1 MTGRLAWIFF
11 LQSFLFVVTSFGR
24 EPYRFFTDK
33 NNRTMEARFQAFR
46 GDFVEIQRKDGRSF
60 RVSPKVFSD
69 EDQEY
74 FSKLKLRINPKT
86 NRLWT
91 ANDFKSLILKTKWTC
106 NLKPGA
112 YKHILVFEFEKVDLD
127 KDDVP
132 DGMKMTHHTSHVN
145 KFGDARY
152 GTWKV
157 NEDGLLETSRGTW
170 MYDKKSGFL
179 VGSCGY
185 CSSSCCK
192 TLKPHIRQIEK

>member
-1 MTGRLAWIFF
+1 MFWKFALFCF
-11 LQSFLFVVTSFGR
+11 LQSFLFVVISSAR
-24 EPYRFFTDK
+24 EPYRFFTDE

-46 GDFVEIQRKDGRSF
+46 GDFVEIVRKDGRSF

-74 FSKLKLRINPKT
+74 FSKLKLRINPRT

-112 YKHILVFEFEKVDLD
+112 YKHILVFDLEKVDLD

-132 DGMKMTHHTSHVN
+132 DGKKVTHHTSHVN
-145 KFGDARY
+145 KYKEARY

-170 MYDKKSGFL
+170 RYDKGSGFL
-179 VGSCGY
+179 VGNCGY
-185 CSSSCCK
+185 CGSSCCK
-192 TLKPHIRQIEK
+192 NLQPYIRQIEE

>member
-1 MTGRLAWIFF
+1 MFLKFALFCF
-11 LQSFLFVVTSFGR
+11 LQSFLFVVISSAR
-24 EPYRFFTDK
+24 EPYRFFTDE
-33 NNRTMEARFQAFR
+33 NNRTMEARFQSFR
-46 GDFVEIQRKDGRSF
+46 GDFVEIVRKDGRSF
-60 RVSPKVFSD
+60 RVSPRVFSD

-74 FSKLKLRINPKT
+74 FSKLKLRINPRT

-112 YKHILVFEFEKVDLD
+112 YKHILDFEKVDLD
-127 KDDVP
+127 KDDVL

-145 KFGDARY
+145 KYKEARY

-170 MYDKKSGFL
+170 RYDKESGFL
-179 VGSCGY
+179 VGNSGY
-185 CSSSCCK
+185 CGSSCCK
-192 TLKPHIRQIEK
+192 NLQPHIRQIEE